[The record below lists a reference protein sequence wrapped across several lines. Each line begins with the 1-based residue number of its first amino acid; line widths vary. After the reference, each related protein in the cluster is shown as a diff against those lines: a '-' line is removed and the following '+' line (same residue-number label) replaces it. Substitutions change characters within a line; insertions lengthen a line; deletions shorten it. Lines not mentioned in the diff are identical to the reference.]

1 MRISQIRV
9 DGLRNLRDV
18 AFQPGRRFNLL
29 VGDNG
34 AGKSSLLE
42 ALHLLAHGRSF
53 LTGPVDSLI
62 RRGEDRFTLFVE
74 AVDNKGRDFT
84 LAMQRSGEGWI
95 LRSNGQPVSTLI
107 EFVRHLAVITQEPES
122 HQLLTGP
129 GEGRRRFLDWLLFH
143 VEPDFLGYWRRYLR
157 ALRQRNAA
165 LRTPSQPV
173 AAIEAWERE
182 LAVAGEQVD
191 AYRRATLA
199 DIETHLAPAGA
210 LLSSAWPDIRT
221 RYRSG
226 WPNGMDLASAL
237 ADGRTS
243 DRERGFTQR
252 GPHRS
257 DWRLELPEAGH
268 NHPLSRGQ
276 TKLLATA
283 CLLAQAALY
292 TARKQETPVFVCD
305 DLGAE
310 LDSTHQSRLLEAL
323 ALTGAQVFITGT
335 RIPGTWSNHLPAEAA
350 RFHVE
355 QGRIGVLL

>member
-9 DGLRNLRDV
+9 DGLRNLREV
-18 AFQPGRRFNLL
+18 AFQPGRGFNLL

-34 AGKSSLLE
+34 AGKTSLLG

-53 LTGPVDSLI
+53 LAGTTDGLI

-74 AVDNKGRDFT
+74 VVDGKGRDFS
-84 LAMQRSGEGWI
+84 LAMQRGAEGWI
-95 LRSNGQPVSTLI
+95 LRNNGQPVSTLV

-165 LRTPSQPV
+165 LRTPGQPM

-182 LAVAGEQVD
+182 LAVSGEQVD
-191 AYRRATLA
+191 ACRRAVLLE
-199 DIETHLAPAGA
+199 IETHLAPTGPW
-210 LLSSAWPDIRT
+210 LSSAWAEIRT

-226 WPNGMDLASAL
+226 WPSGMDLATAL
-237 ADGRTS
+237 AEGRTS

-257 DWRLELPEAGH
+257 DWRLEFPESGH
-268 NHPLSRGQ
+268 HHRLSRGQ

-292 TARKQETPVFVCD
+292 NTRKQDTPIFVCD

-310 LDSTHQSRLLEAL
+310 LDNTHQLRLLDAL
-323 ALTGAQVFITGT
+323 AVTGAQVFVTGT
-335 RIPGTWSNHLPAEAA
+335 QIPAA
-350 RFHVE
+350 WAHRFTTETGRFHVE
-355 QGRIGVLL
+355 QGRIGPLL